1 MSDTAPPH
9 GPRTSAAL
17 SATLNQCGFL
27 KREVH
32 GPLLESAS
40 ELEAENTKLRE
51 TLDELTDGRRLILPK
66 TEPHAR
72 AMYLVSFN
80 ALKDFGKTPT

>member
-1 MSDTAPPH
+1 
-9 GPRTSAAL
+9 
-17 SATLNQCGFL
+17 
-27 KREVH
+27 
-32 GPLLESAS
+32 
-40 ELEAENTKLRE
+40 
-51 TLDELTDGRRLILPK
+51 LILPK